1 MNVNTNGITR
11 KSLILIMLVSSVLML
26 LWAAGCT
33 SAPSETPEKFVLKFL
48 QRQVPMIDRSVADFY
63 VKNERPGVIDR
74 VQEFIAS
81 MKEKGKLE
89 SLKNASYDLSNI
101 KVNVLDQKDEY
112 INDEEVKVVEVAAK
126 GDYTKTVNGK
136 SQSLTADKIIVLQS
150 VAGKWKVTEKVT
162 PWK

>member
-63 VKNERPGVIDR
+63 VKNERPGGIDR